1 MALQGLEQHGEKM
14 DEVYRWTRH
23 VYDWTR
29 PFFLFG
35 RDALVDGLDPPL
47 GGRVCELG
55 CGTAHNLI
63 RLARRRPDLRII
75 GVDASSAML
84 EVAQQKIVR
93 AGLQDQVVLVHGYAE
108 SFAPS
113 EAVDAVLFPYSLSM
127 MPEPELAIQNA
138 SGWLRDGGA
147 IHVVDFGDLQG
158 WPGVARKRL
167 LGFLNRFEVYP
178 RPELFESVPV
188 SMQMDSRRK
197 FGGYSVSAIIRY
209 SGSISATVSGM
220 NATTQEVNRSA
231 KMGIQLR
238 SCPESADL
246 PSDSDLVEPLRQIR

>member
-47 GGRVCELG
+47 GGSVCELG

-127 MPEPELAIQNA
+127 MPEPALAIQNA
-138 SGWLRDGGA
+138 SAWLRDDGV
-147 IHVVDFGDLQG
+147 IHVVDFGDLKG
-158 WPGVARKRL
+158 WPGVARKTL
-167 LGFLNRFEVYP
+167 LAFLNRFEVYP
-178 RPELFESVPV
+178 KPELLESMPG
-188 SMQMDSRRK
+188 SMRVTASWRLGRYCM
-197 FGGYSVSAIIRY
+197 SAMLQQA
-209 SGSISATVSGM
+209 SGVVGDTSPKTVAT
-220 NATTQEVNRSA
+220 
-231 KMGIQLR
+231 
-238 SCPESADL
+238 
-246 PSDSDLVEPLRQIR
+246 

>member
-93 AGLQDQVVLVHGYAE
+93 AGLLDQVVLIHGYAE

-127 MPEPELAIQNA
+127 MPEPALAIQNA
-138 SGWLRDGGA
+138 SGWLRDDGV
-147 IHVVDFGDLQG
+147 IHVVDFGDLKG
-158 WPGVARKRL
+158 WPGVARKTL
-167 LGFLNRFEVYP
+167 LAFLNRFEVYP
-178 RPELFESVPV
+178 RPELFESVPG
-188 SMQMDSRRK
+188 SMQMDSHRK
-197 FGGYSVSAIIRY
+197 FGGYSVSAMIR
-209 SGSISATVSGM
+209 SATL
-220 NATTQEVNRSA
+220 T
-231 KMGIQLR
+231 QLR
-238 SCPESADL
+238 ESRL
-246 PSDSDLVEPLRQIR
+246 

>member
-127 MPEPELAIQNA
+127 MPEPALAIQNA
-138 SGWLRDGGA
+138 SGWLRDGGV
-147 IHVVDFGDLQG
+147 IHVVDFGDLKS
-158 WPGVARKRL
+158 WPGVARKTL
-167 LGFLNRFEVYP
+167 LAFLNRFEVYP
-178 RPELFESVPV
+178 RPELFESVPG
-188 SMQMDSRRK
+188 SMQMDSHRK
-197 FGGYSVSAIIRY
+197 FGGYSVSAMIRP
-209 SGSISATVSGM
+209 ATL
-220 NATTQEVNRSA
+220 TQLS
-231 KMGIQLR
+231 
-238 SCPESADL
+238 ESRL
-246 PSDSDLVEPLRQIR
+246 